1 MQHRNAEFGIVRRT
15 FTCAT
20 LATLT
25 TIGLFGLVAH
35 LMSRP
40 VDQARSIAAD
50 DNIPIIELTVIKG
63 TREAVPVGKAVADT
77 GKTQRPEAI

>member
-35 LMSRP
+35 L
-40 VDQARSIAAD
+40 IC
-50 DNIPIIELTVIKG
+50 
-63 TREAVPVGKAVADT
+63 
-77 GKTQRPEAI
+77 QRGYRAPAFDRR